1 MYDIFTYIYHK
12 NPMIHVGKYSIRRI
26 WELLFLS
33 NNVPKTRSSLGSQ
46 MPNLCE
52 DFFADTENGTHKKSS
67 NGNLKTFNSIGTL
80 NLTLNWIES
89 TWKGTIEIETI
100 GNTSSNGQFSGAFAV
115 TFREGNVAWNLEFDL
130 TTLRSTFVLHLS
142 ATLL

>member
-1 MYDIFTYIYHK
+1 MYGIFTYIYHK

-33 NNVPKTRSSLGSQ
+33 NNVPKTRCSLGSQ

-52 DFFADTENGTHKKSS
+52 DFFLADTENGTHKKSS
-67 NGNLKTFNSIGTL
+67 KGNLKTFNSIGTL

-89 TWKGTIEIETI
+89 TWQETIEIETI
-100 GNTSSNGQFSGAFAV
+100 GNTSSNRQFSGASRYFQ
-115 TFREGNVAWNLEFDL
+115 GG
-130 TTLRSTFVLHLS
+130 
-142 ATLL
+142 